1 VNASA
6 VPITSVTSSVR
17 GVSVELRGVAHRYG
31 ARLALEPQTFEL
43 SGGLTAVTGSNGSGK
58 STLLRILAG
67 LLRPTQGT
75 VQFRVDGR
83 ELSPVQRRPYVGL
96 ATPELSFYEEMTAFE
111 NLAFAAEA
119 RAMKRPAAAARGA
132 LERIGLAARADDRIS
147 ELSSG
152 MRQRVRLAFASLG
165 DPPLLLLDEPGSHL
179 DDEGRAT
186 LERWI
191 ALVAPNTLVVLAT
204 NDEREWRLAERRIQ
218 LRGRDLGHPA

>member
-1 VNASA
+1 MSA
-6 VPITSVTSSVR
+6 GAPAAAVERGTR
-17 GVSVELRGVAHRYG
+17 GVTVEARAVAHRYG
-31 ARLALEPQTFEL
+31 TRLALEPQTFRLE
-43 SGGLTAVTGSNGSGK
+43 GGITAVTGSNGSGK

-67 LLRPTQGT
+67 LLRPSEGEVVIT
-75 VQFRVDGR
+75 VNGR
-83 ELSPVQRRPYVGL
+83 ERNVGERRAFVGL
-96 ATPELSFYEEMTAFE
+96 ATPELSFYEEMTALE

-119 RAMKRPAAAARGA
+119 RGLVRPDAAAHEA
-132 LERIGLAARADDRIS
+132 LERVGLAARAGDRFS
-147 ELSSG
+147 ALSSG

-165 DPPLLLLDEPGSHL
+165 APPLLLLDEPGSHL

-191 ALVAPNTLVVLAT
+191 ALVQPSTLVVLAT

>member
-1 VNASA
+1 VSA
-6 VPITSVTSSVR
+6 GHAPVVVAERSAR
-17 GVSVELRGVAHRYG
+17 GVTLGVRALSHRYG
-31 ARLALEPQTFEL
+31 TRLALEPQTFDL
-43 SGGLTAVTGSNGSGK
+43 AGGITAVTGSNGSGK

-67 LLRPTQGT
+67 LLRPTEGEVRMT
-75 VQFRVDGR
+75 VDGR
-83 ELSPVQRRPYVGL
+83 EQNAAARRPFVGL

-111 NLAFAAEA
+111 NLEFAADA
-119 RAMKRPAAAARGA
+119 RGLRAPAAAAGES
-132 LERIGLAARADDRIS
+132 LERVGLAGRANDRMS
-147 ELSSG
+147 ALSSG

-165 DPPLLLLDEPGSHL
+165 APPVLLLDEPGSHL

>member
-1 VNASA
+1 MPAA
-6 VPITSVTSSVR
+6 PVTHAVR
-17 GVSVELRGVAHRYG
+17 GLSVEARGITHRYG
-31 ARLALEPQTFEL
+31 MRVALEPQSFEL
-43 SGGLTAVTGSNGSGK
+43 AGGITAVTGSNGSGK

-67 LLRPTQGT
+67 LLRPSGGSLHI
-75 VQFRVDGR
+75 RADGR
-83 ELSPVQRRPYVGL
+83 ELSGVQRRPYVGL
-96 ATPELSFYEEMTAFE
+96 ATPELSFYEEMTALE

-119 RAMKRPAAAARGA
+119 RGLPRPRETAHHA
-132 LERIGLAARADDRIS
+132 LERIGLAARAEDRFS
-147 ELSSG
+147 ALSSG
-152 MRQRVRLAFASLG
+152 MRQRVRLAFSSLG